1 MIAAQPQNSPIPP
14 DGAAEPREAPPAAR
28 RILVVEDEESIREAV
43 VEFLDDSGYQA
54 VGAGNGRIALDRLT
68 GDSGPP
74 PCLILLDLMM
84 PVMDGRS
91 FRERQL
97 QIPTL
102 AEIPV
107 VVFSAHRDLAA
118 TAAEMQVAAH
128 LMKPV
133 KLSEL
138 LRTIQRHCRTGNA

>member
-84 PVMDGRS
+84 PVMDGRE

-97 QIPTL
+97 ENPAW

-107 VVFSAHRDLAA
+107 IVISAYNDVEQQARALALD
-118 TAAEMQVAAH
+118 H
-128 LMKPV
+128 LRKPLAMRPLMDAV
-133 KLSEL
+133 
-138 LRTIQRHCRTGNA
+138 RRHCAGA